1 MVVSPVQKEL
11 LDSFTTL
18 LEYNNVDATG
28 MLFDPLVPFEVKKDL
43 IDSVGTEEA
52 EDITQQPQ
60 VDSED
65 QELQPNEIVS
75 NE

>member
-1 MVVSPVQKEL
+1 
-11 LDSFTTL
+11 L
-18 LEYNNVDATG
+18 LEYNSVDPTG
-28 MLFDPLVPFEVKKDL
+28 ILFDPLVPFEVKKDL
-43 IDSVGTEEA
+43 VDSVGTAEA